1 MISLKSEGVNNGCTH
16 QRDGTNCLFRDQT
29 KYKMWIDD
37 LDDDQQEEIQDYF
50 MESIT
55 DKIEDALKEF
65 EGRLRY

>member
-1 MISLKSEGVNNGCTH
+1 MLIKEMEQIVYSGKLNIKC
-16 QRDGTNCLFRDQT
+16 
-29 KYKMWIDD
+29 WIDD
-37 LDDDQQEEIQDYF
+37 LLDDDQQEEIQDYF